1 MNIIVL
7 GAGTFGTSIANEL
20 AVNTAN
26 KVLIYSSNQQK
37 VDEINS
43 EHTNKSCFPNKS
55 LIKNLKATSERDHI
69 LLADVI
75 FIALPSKVILGYL
88 SVLQSSFKKDVLF
101 VNLSKGLLKGGVTI
115 LESLRKELGLN
126 NVVTLKGPSFAIEI
140 MNRAETVL
148 TLGFSQEKQKEI
160 IFEIFSN
167 TCIHLESTKDI
178 NGVEILGVIKNIYAI
193 LLGIVDE
200 KFISLN
206 SQFMILS
213 KVFNEIK
220 VLNNILIAENK
231 RLRELI
237 DESINSEEI
246 FARVIIDRESPYLKS
261 IVLNRGSK
269 DNVKIGMAIMD
280 RNYLVGQIIEVNYS
294 NSRALLL
301 SDLNSKI
308 PVIIQPP
315 FLQAVA
321 SGTGKNYGI
330 IEYTKD
336 EYKENQIEKE
346 AVVYTSGLG
355 GIFKPGIPVG
365 KLTNNPEKLNFFSD
379 FGQLSFVKIVEF
391 KIGEDQ

>member
-1 MNIIVL
+1 MVK
-7 GAGTFGTSIANEL
+7 GRDDFVIAL
-20 AVNTAN
+20 RSAFF
-26 KVLIYSSNQQK
+26 KKKDKQK
-37 VDEINS
+37 
-43 EHTNKSCFPNKS
+43 FS
-55 LIKNLKATSERDHI
+55 LISLIILSIVIIILSNFNFKPIQLVKLGINEVIYRSSYISSIPENKIKEVTS
-69 LLADVI
+69 
-75 FIALPSKVILGYL
+75 K
-88 SVLQSSFKKDVLF
+88 FKL
-101 VNLSKGLLKGGVTI
+101 
-115 LESLRKELGLN
+115 
-126 NVVTLKGPSFAIEI
+126 
-140 MNRAETVL
+140 
-148 TLGFSQEKQKEI
+148 
-160 IFEIFSN
+160 
-167 TCIHLESTKDI
+167 HLELYENHQSKLI
-178 NGVEILGVIKNIYAI
+178 QIE
-193 LLGIVDE
+193 
-200 KFISLN
+200 N
-206 SQFMILS
+206 SD
-213 KVFNEIK
+213 EIK

-246 FARVIIDRESPYLKS
+246 FARVIIDKESPYLKS

-365 KLTNNPEKLNFFSD
+365 KITNNSEQLTFFSD

>member
-1 MNIIVL
+1 MVKGRDDFVIALRSAFFKKKDKQKFSLISLIVLSIVIIVL
-7 GAGTFGTSIANEL
+7 SNFNFKPIQLVKLGINEVIYRSSYISSIPENKIKEVTS
-20 AVNTAN
+20 
-26 KVLIYSSNQQK
+26 K
-37 VDEINS
+37 
-43 EHTNKSCFPNKS
+43 
-55 LIKNLKATSERDHI
+55 
-69 LLADVI
+69 
-75 FIALPSKVILGYL
+75 
-88 SVLQSSFKKDVLF
+88 FKL
-101 VNLSKGLLKGGVTI
+101 
-115 LESLRKELGLN
+115 
-126 NVVTLKGPSFAIEI
+126 
-140 MNRAETVL
+140 
-148 TLGFSQEKQKEI
+148 
-160 IFEIFSN
+160 
-167 TCIHLESTKDI
+167 HLELYENHQSKLI
-178 NGVEILGVIKNIYAI
+178 QIE
-193 LLGIVDE
+193 
-200 KFISLN
+200 N
-206 SQFMILS
+206 SD
-213 KVFNEIK
+213 EIK

-231 RLRELI
+231 KLRELI

-365 KLTNNPEKLNFFSD
+365 KITNNSEQLTFFSD

>member
-1 MNIIVL
+1 MVKGRDDFVIALRSAFFKKKDKQKFSLISLIVLSIVIIVL
-7 GAGTFGTSIANEL
+7 SNFNFKPIQLVKLGINEVIYRSSYISSIPENKIKEVTSKFKSHLEL
-20 AVNTAN
+20 YENHQS
-26 KVLIYSSNQQK
+26 KLIQ
-37 VDEINS
+37 I
-43 EHTNKSCFPNKS
+43 
-55 LIKNLKATSERDHI
+55 
-69 LLADVI
+69 
-75 FIALPSKVILGYL
+75 
-88 SVLQSSFKKDVLF
+88 
-101 VNLSKGLLKGGVTI
+101 
-115 LESLRKELGLN
+115 ESL
-126 NVVTLKGPSFAIEI
+126 
-140 MNRAETVL
+140 
-148 TLGFSQEKQKEI
+148 
-160 IFEIFSN
+160 
-167 TCIHLESTKDI
+167 D
-178 NGVEILGVIKNIYAI
+178 
-193 LLGIVDE
+193 
-200 KFISLN
+200 
-206 SQFMILS
+206 
-213 KVFNEIK
+213 EIK

-231 RLRELI
+231 RLRELV

-365 KLTNNPEKLNFFSD
+365 KITNNSEQLTFFSD

>member
-1 MNIIVL
+1 MVKGRDDFVIALRSAFFKKKDKQKFSLISLIVLSIVIIVL
-7 GAGTFGTSIANEL
+7 SNFNFKPIQLVKLGINEVIYRSSYISSIPENKIKEVISKFKLHLEL
-20 AVNTAN
+20 YENH
-26 KVLIYSSNQQK
+26 Q
-37 VDEINS
+37 
-43 EHTNKSCFPNKS
+43 
-55 LIKNLKATSERDHI
+55 
-69 LLADVI
+69 
-75 FIALPSKVILGYL
+75 SKL
-88 SVLQSSFKKDVLF
+88 
-101 VNLSKGLLKGGVTI
+101 
-115 LESLRKELGLN
+115 
-126 NVVTLKGPSFAIEI
+126 IEI
-140 MNRAETVL
+140 E
-148 TLGFSQEKQKEI
+148 
-160 IFEIFSN
+160 
-167 TCIHLESTKDI
+167 
-178 NGVEILGVIKNIYAI
+178 
-193 LLGIVDE
+193 
-200 KFISLN
+200 N
-206 SQFMILS
+206 SD
-213 KVFNEIK
+213 EIK

-237 DESINSEEI
+237 DESLNSEEI

-321 SGTGKNYGI
+321 SGTGKDYGI

-365 KLTNNPEKLNFFSD
+365 KITNNSEQLTFFSD

>member
-1 MNIIVL
+1 MVKGRDDFVIALRSAFFKKKDKQKFSLISLIVLSIAIIVL
-7 GAGTFGTSIANEL
+7 SNFNFKLIQLVKLGINEVIYRSSHISSIPE
-20 AVNTAN
+20 N
-26 KVLIYSSNQQK
+26 K
-37 VDEINS
+37 
-43 EHTNKSCFPNKS
+43 
-55 LIKNLKATSERDHI
+55 IKEATS
-69 LLADVI
+69 
-75 FIALPSKVILGYL
+75 K
-88 SVLQSSFKKDVLF
+88 FKL
-101 VNLSKGLLKGGVTI
+101 
-115 LESLRKELGLN
+115 
-126 NVVTLKGPSFAIEI
+126 
-140 MNRAETVL
+140 
-148 TLGFSQEKQKEI
+148 
-160 IFEIFSN
+160 
-167 TCIHLESTKDI
+167 HLELYENHQSQLI
-178 NGVEILGVIKNIYAI
+178 QIE
-193 LLGIVDE
+193 
-200 KFISLN
+200 N
-206 SQFMILS
+206 SD
-213 KVFNEIK
+213 EIK

-246 FARVIIDRESPYLKS
+246 FARVIIDKESPYLKS

-346 AVVYTSGLG
+346 AIVYTSGLG

-365 KLTNNPEKLNFFSD
+365 KITNNLEQLIFFSD
-379 FGQLSFVKIVEF
+379 FGQLRFVKIVEF
-391 KIGEDQ
+391 RIGEDQ

>member
-1 MNIIVL
+1 MVKGRDDFVIALRSAFFKKKDKQKFSLISLIVLSIVIIVL
-7 GAGTFGTSIANEL
+7 SNFNFKPIQLVKLGINEVIYRSSYISSIPE
-20 AVNTAN
+20 N
-26 KVLIYSSNQQK
+26 KI
-37 VDEINS
+37 
-43 EHTNKSCFPNKS
+43 
-55 LIKNLKATSERDHI
+55 
-69 LLADVI
+69 
-75 FIALPSKVILGYL
+75 
-88 SVLQSSFKKDVLF
+88 
-101 VNLSKGLLKGGVTI
+101 
-115 LESLRKELGLN
+115 KELTSKFKL
-126 NVVTLKGPSFAIEI
+126 
-140 MNRAETVL
+140 
-148 TLGFSQEKQKEI
+148 
-160 IFEIFSN
+160 
-167 TCIHLESTKDI
+167 HLELYENHQSKLI
-178 NGVEILGVIKNIYAI
+178 QIE
-193 LLGIVDE
+193 
-200 KFISLN
+200 N
-206 SQFMILS
+206 SD
-213 KVFNEIK
+213 EIK

-365 KLTNNPEKLNFFSD
+365 KITNNSEQLTFFSD
-379 FGQLSFVKIVEF
+379 FGQLSFVKIVEY
-391 KIGEDQ
+391 KVGEDQ

>member
-1 MNIIVL
+1 MVKGRDDFVIALRSAFFKKKDKQKFSLISLIVLSIVIIVL
-7 GAGTFGTSIANEL
+7 SNFNFKPIQLVKLGINEVIYRSSYISSIPENKIKEVTS
-20 AVNTAN
+20 
-26 KVLIYSSNQQK
+26 K
-37 VDEINS
+37 
-43 EHTNKSCFPNKS
+43 
-55 LIKNLKATSERDHI
+55 
-69 LLADVI
+69 
-75 FIALPSKVILGYL
+75 
-88 SVLQSSFKKDVLF
+88 FKL
-101 VNLSKGLLKGGVTI
+101 
-115 LESLRKELGLN
+115 
-126 NVVTLKGPSFAIEI
+126 
-140 MNRAETVL
+140 
-148 TLGFSQEKQKEI
+148 
-160 IFEIFSN
+160 
-167 TCIHLESTKDI
+167 HLELYENHQSKLI
-178 NGVEILGVIKNIYAI
+178 QIE
-193 LLGIVDE
+193 
-200 KFISLN
+200 N
-206 SQFMILS
+206 SD
-213 KVFNEIK
+213 EIK

-231 RLRELI
+231 RLRDLI

-365 KLTNNPEKLNFFSD
+365 KITNNSEQLTFFSD

>member
-1 MNIIVL
+1 MVKGRDDFIIALRSAFFKKKDKQKFSLISLIILSIVIIILSNFNFKPIQLVKL
-7 GAGTFGTSIANEL
+7 GINEVIYRSSYISSIPENKIKEVTSKFKLHIDLYENYQNEL
-20 AVNTAN
+20 IKKQNT
-26 KVLIYSSNQQK
+26 
-37 VDEINS
+37 D
-43 EHTNKSCFPNKS
+43 
-55 LIKNLKATSERDHI
+55 
-69 LLADVI
+69 
-75 FIALPSKVILGYL
+75 
-88 SVLQSSFKKDVLF
+88 
-101 VNLSKGLLKGGVTI
+101 
-115 LESLRKELGLN
+115 
-126 NVVTLKGPSFAIEI
+126 
-140 MNRAETVL
+140 
-148 TLGFSQEKQKEI
+148 
-160 IFEIFSN
+160 
-167 TCIHLESTKDI
+167 
-178 NGVEILGVIKNIYAI
+178 
-193 LLGIVDE
+193 
-200 KFISLN
+200 
-206 SQFMILS
+206 
-213 KVFNEIK
+213 EIK
-220 VLNNILIAENK
+220 VLNKILIAENK

-321 SGTGKNYGI
+321 SGTGKDHGI

-336 EYKENQIEKE
+336 EYKENQIESE
-346 AVVYTSGLG
+346 AIVYTSGLG

-365 KLTNNPEKLNFFSD
+365 KITNNSEKLNFFSD

-391 KIGEDQ
+391 KIGDNQ

>member
-1 MNIIVL
+1 MVK
-7 GAGTFGTSIANEL
+7 GRDDFVIAL
-20 AVNTAN
+20 RSAFF
-26 KVLIYSSNQQK
+26 KKKDKQK
-37 VDEINS
+37 
-43 EHTNKSCFPNKS
+43 FS
-55 LIKNLKATSERDHI
+55 LISLII
-69 LLADVI
+69 LSIV
-75 FIALPSKVILGYL
+75 
-88 SVLQSSFKKDVLF
+88 
-101 VNLSKGLLKGGVTI
+101 
-115 LESLRKELGLN
+115 
-126 NVVTLKGPSFAIEI
+126 
-140 MNRAETVL
+140 
-148 TLGFSQEKQKEI
+148 I
-160 IFEIFSN
+160 IFLSN
-167 TCIHLESTKDI
+167 LNFKPIQLVKLGINEVIYRSSYISSIPENKIKEVISKFKLHLELFENHQSKI
-178 NGVEILGVIKNIYAI
+178 IQIE
-193 LLGIVDE
+193 
-200 KFISLN
+200 N
-206 SQFMILS
+206 SD
-213 KVFNEIK
+213 EIK

-365 KLTNNPEKLNFFSD
+365 KITNNLEQLTFFSD

-391 KIGEDQ
+391 KIGKDQ